1 MEQLRRIIVESEST
15 ETLNNAASNKAATK
29 KKHKHSSKSVI
40 AKRKLRQINYEK
52 AIRAAQSLLESNE
65 FKLAY
70 EMQRRAE
77 AYKRL
82 CKDINNVEN
91 FERAQRNHFKGWEL
105 HHRLETHTSM
115 GQRRTVDI
123 SANELIE
130 LDMYYNRPAEEFIF
144 LRSKEH
150 RQLHHLKLN

>member
-1 MEQLRRIIVESEST
+1 MQQLNERRIIVEDSKSS
-15 ETLNNAASNKAATK
+15 LNSPGPIR
-29 KKHKHSSKSVI
+29 KKHKHRSRSAR
-40 AKRKLRQINYEK
+40 AKHKLRQINYEK

-70 EMQRRAE
+70 EMQRRAD

-91 FERAQRNHFKGWEL
+91 FELAQRNHFKGWEL
-105 HHRLETHTSM
+105 HHRLETHNSI

-123 SANELIE
+123 SAKELIE
-130 LDMYYNRPAEEFIF
+130 LDMYYNRPALIGETY
-144 LRSKEH
+144 
-150 RQLHHLKLN
+150 NDT